1 MAGSGDNDHL
11 VMILFQPESAYD
23 KQIKG
28 DQAAGEIIV
37 AREGPMDPAYL
48 TDMDHSPTNAGQL
61 RRELSEISTNATGH
75 LNQTYRLN
83 SVSRN

>member
-1 MAGSGDNDHL
+1 
-11 VMILFQPESAYD
+11 MILLQPGYAYD

-37 AREGPMDPAYL
+37 AREGSMDPADL
-48 TDMDHSPTNAGQL
+48 TDIDHSPTNAGQL
-61 RRELSEISTNATGH
+61 GRELSEISTNATGH